1 MCYNGIMSYPKDKEI
16 PRLPDPKNGMN
27 QLYESAIN
35 KLNMPYSI
43 VSDGQPKF
51 FASRLDYVLP
61 RTEITT
67 VRTFLPDIVDFLRR
81 SREIGEILD
90 ETDRDEHK
98 ISAYVRGAT
107 AGVLVIEGAF
117 CQEQMKNQTLTAASM
132 ISILR
137 NEMVLPEYPSQ
148 PIDDKAEYIGEADR
162 LASLGLNMI
171 GSEGTSTIERLWVP
185 RYIAEESN
193 KQTFMKGV
201 GISAIAGYWAYQD
214 AYHGQD
220 LQKLEDV
227 IDTITD
233 KNFDW
238 DEALSQFINPRQ
250 SK

>member
-1 MCYNGIMSYPKDKEI
+1 
-16 PRLPDPKNGMN
+16 
-27 QLYESAIN
+27 
-35 KLNMPYSI
+35 
-43 VSDGQPKF
+43 
-51 FASRLDYVLP
+51 
-61 RTEITT
+61 
-67 VRTFLPDIVDFLRR
+67 
-81 SREIGEILD
+81 
-90 ETDRDEHK
+90 
-98 ISAYVRGAT
+98 
-107 AGVLVIEGAF
+107 
-117 CQEQMKNQTLTAASM
+117 
-132 ISILR
+132 
-137 NEMVLPEYPSQ
+137 
-148 PIDDKAEYIGEADR
+148 
-162 LASLGLNMI
+162 MI